1 MEKKMEEIR
10 IRRLKETDIPAA
22 AALEAACLPEAWSE
36 NAYRS
41 AFEMN
46 RENAWFWCA
55 ERGGELIGIVGLFRM
70 GEDGEIG
77 NVAVMPA
84 YRRRGLA
91 ARLLKTALDTGH
103 NELGLQDFT
112 LEVRDSNAAAIALY
126 EAGGFRTEG
135 IRPRF
140 YRNPEEAARIMWKR
154 GRMTGE
160 NHDD

>member
-1 MEKKMEEIR
+1 MEGIR
-10 IRRLKETDIPAA
+10 IRRLTAADIAAA
-22 AALEAACLPEAWSE
+22 AALEKICLPEAWSE

-41 AFEMN
+41 AFEMDG
-46 RENAWFWCA
+46 RNAWFWCA
-55 ERGGELIGIVGLFRM
+55 EHEGELIGLLGLFRM

-77 NVAVMPA
+77 NVAVLPA

-91 ARLLKTALDTGH
+91 SRLLETAMNTGRT
-103 NELGLQDFT
+103 EFGLQDFT
-112 LEVRDSNAAAIALY
+112 LEVRDSNAAAAALY
-126 EAGGFRTEG
+126 EAHGFRTEG

-154 GRMTGE
+154 ESATGE